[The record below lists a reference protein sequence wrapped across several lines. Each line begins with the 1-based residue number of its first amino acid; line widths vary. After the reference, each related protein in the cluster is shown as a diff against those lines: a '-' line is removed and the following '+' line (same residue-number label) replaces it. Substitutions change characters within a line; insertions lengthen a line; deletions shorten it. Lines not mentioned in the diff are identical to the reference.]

1 MIRGFAVWLLIGCCA
16 TQVQAASISSPNNL
30 AQALIAEV
38 NLARTQPAV
47 YAEKLLALKQ
57 NYYGYYLQQGD
68 KVLLM
73 QEGEPAVDEAINF
86 LQQAQPLP
94 PLRPVNGL
102 AWAAFDHVKDQS
114 KQGNMG
120 HTGSD
125 HSTIVQ
131 RVQRYGR
138 WQGSVGENIRY
149 GLNDAETIVIHW
161 LINDGLTTRSHR
173 QNVFEASYH
182 VTGSACGPHP
192 KYGQMCVMTYANGFS
207 EY

>member
-1 MIRGFAVWLLIGCCA
+1 MRGFAACLLISLCISQG
-16 TQVQAASISSPNNL
+16 QAAAVDPPHNL

-38 NLARTQPAV
+38 NLARTQPAE
-47 YAEKLLALKQ
+47 YAKKLQALKE
-57 NYYGYYLQQGD
+57 NYYGRYLQQGE

-73 QEGEPAVDEAINF
+73 EEGESAVDEAIDF
-86 LQQAQPLP
+86 LQQANPLP

-102 AWAAFDHVKDQS
+102 AWAAFDHVMDQG
-114 KQGNMG
+114 KQGGLG

-125 HSTIVQ
+125 QSTIVQ

-149 GLNDAETIVIHW
+149 GLNDAETIVMHW

-173 QNVFEASYH
+173 LNVFEASYH
-182 VTGSACGPHP
+182 VTGTACGPHP
-192 KYGQMCVMTYANGFS
+192 KYGQMCVMTYAGGFT